1 LLRIAEIAQHGGR
14 GAYSGAAGLVLVSGS
29 VLVKRRIEVT
39 FQVTRGGEP
48 LIAGFALIR
57 LDAFRII

>member
-1 LLRIAEIAQHGGR
+1 LLRIAEVSHHGGR
-14 GAYSGAAGLVLVSGS
+14 GAYSGAARLVLVSGS
-29 VLVKRRIEVT
+29 VLMKRRVEMT

-57 LDAFRII
+57 LDAFGII